1 MATKTFQNVKL
12 NVTFTKA
19 SDHLSNIASGNI
31 ADSLGKIAK
40 WYDDFH
46 EVVWTGNAATVN
58 GKTVEANVPAN
69 AKFTDTTYGVFST
82 TANGLVPKPTAAQA
96 GLFLNGAGEWAAPEV
111 PEYSAAGTALGL
123 VKTGGD
129 VTITDGVITVND
141 DSHNHTISNVDG
153 LQAALDAKVPTSR
166 TVNGKAL
173 TTDITLD
180 AAAVG
185 ADAAGSAAQALAD
198 AKDYTDE
205 KIDALVGEGASET
218 LDTIGEIS
226 KAIEDH
232 QDVTDA
238 LNAAIGNKADKSTV
252 TQLSTDLSEHIAD
265 KENPHGVTKDQIGLG
280 KVENKSAADI
290 LGQLKAGTGITI
302 TPAADSSTFT
312 ISSRTYSNAT
322 ASAAGLMSAAHY
334 TKLEGIAAGA
344 EVNQNA
350 WSKITV
356 GETTV
361 SADAKEDT
369 FEIKGGTNVTV
380 SATGNVITIASNDTT
395 YNVFTTSAN
404 GLVPMSGTAS
414 DTSFLASNGKWNSK
428 PVVEEDTL
436 VLNCVAG

>member
-19 SDHLSNIASGNI
+19 ADHLTNITSGNI

-46 EVVWTGNAATVN
+46 DVVWTGDAATVN
-58 GKTVEANVPAN
+58 GKTVEANVPAD
-69 AKFTDTTYGVFST
+69 AKFTDTTYDVFST
-82 TANGLVPKPTAAQA
+82 TANGLVPKPTADQA
-96 GLFLNGAGEWAAPEV
+96 NMFLNGAGEWAAPEV
-111 PEYSAAGTALGL
+111 PEYSAAGAALGL

-141 DSHNHTISNVDG
+141 DSHNHTIANVDG
-153 LQAALDAKVPTSR
+153 LQDALDAKVPTSR
-166 TVNGKAL
+166 TINGKAL

-185 ADAAGSAAQALAD
+185 ADATGSAAQALAD

-205 KIDALVGEGASET
+205 KIDAIVGEGASET

-232 QDVTDA
+232 RDVTDA

-252 TQLSTDLSEHIAD
+252 TQLSTDLSGHIAD

-302 TPAADSSTFT
+302 TPATDNSTFT
-312 ISSRTYSNAT
+312 ISSTTYGNAT
-322 ASAAGLMSAAHY
+322 ASDAGLMSAAHY

-361 SADAKEDT
+361 SAAAKEDT

-380 SATGNVITIASNDTT
+380 SATGNVITIASKDTT
-395 YNVFTTSAN
+395 YDVFTTTAN
-404 GLVPMSGTAS
+404 GLVPMSSTAS